1 MLSNLTFEAFL
12 PWLYFLIFPLI
23 VLVVGALVSFFS
35 SFQKRAL
42 VGGVLILLGSIEIL
56 FAIGSLGASLQTAH
70 YFPPGL
76 AISLTIG
83 LTTAISGIVS
93 LYKSRNTS
101 KTGHLG
107 YQTPQKPLLTIALS
121 IMLL

>member
-23 VLVVGALVSFFS
+23 VLVVGILVSFFV

-42 VGGVLILLGSIEIL
+42 VGGVLILLGSMEVL
-56 FAIGSLGASLQTAH
+56 FALGTLRASMQMAH

-83 LTTAISGIVS
+83 LTTVISGIVS
-93 LYKSRNTS
+93 VYKSR
-101 KTGHLG
+101 L
-107 YQTPQKPLLTIALS
+107 
-121 IMLL
+121 